1 MMQWLPEDVSPY
13 GGSIDALFYF
23 IYYITAA
30 AFILVTALMIIFLYQ
45 YRRNDSRRAVYTH
58 GHSGLE
64 LLWTIIPALV
74 FIGLGLASKS
84 IWEEVKLNVPE
95 TDVEIRVTGKQFNW
109 EVLYPGPDGEFE
121 TADDYQVDNDIH
133 VPVGKPVRVFLGSK
147 DVIHSL
153 FMPHLRFKQDMLP
166 GRFIEAWF
174 QADKAGTYEAPCAE
188 LCGFGHSGMKG
199 MLYVD
204 TPEDYAAWYNER
216 WPPAETNGSASSAE
230 QTTEEVLA
238 GGAVMDAEPMDEP
251 EAEPAATEEEATSA
265 TEAAEPMDEPE
276 AEAATSPED
285 AMSATE
291 GAADR
296 ASQEATE

>member
-58 GHSGLE
+58 GHTGLE
-64 LLWTIIPALV
+64 LVWTIIPALV
-74 FIGLGLASKS
+74 FIGLGLASKG

-121 TADDYQVDNDIH
+121 TDDDYQVDNDIH

-153 FMPHLRFKQDMLP
+153 FMPNLRFKQDMLP
-166 GRFIEAWF
+166 GRLIEAWF
-174 QADKAGTYEAPCAE
+174 QADKAGTYEVPCAE

-199 MLYVD
+199 TLYVD
-204 TPEDYAAWYNER
+204 TPEDYAVWYNKR
-216 WPPAETNGSASSAE
+216 WPPAETNGADTSAAE
-230 QTTEEVLA
+230 TTEEILA
-238 GGAVMDAEPMDEP
+238 GGAALDAEPMAEP
-251 EAEPAATEEEATSA
+251 VTEPAATEEEAASTADVPADSA
-265 TEAAEPMDEPE
+265 A
-276 AEAATSPED
+276 
-285 AMSATE
+285 
-291 GAADR
+291 
-296 ASQEATE
+296 QEATE

>member
-58 GHSGLE
+58 GHTGLE
-64 LLWTIIPALV
+64 LVWTIIPALV
-74 FIGLGLASKS
+74 FIGLGLASKG

-121 TADDYQVDNDIH
+121 TDDDYQVDNDIH

-153 FMPHLRFKQDMLP
+153 FMPNLRFKQDMLP

-199 MLYVD
+199 TLYVD
-204 TPEDYAAWYNER
+204 TPEDYAVWYNKR
-216 WPPAETNGSASSAE
+216 WPPAETNGADTSAAE
-230 QTTEEVLA
+230 TTEEILA
-238 GGAVMDAEPMDEP
+238 GGAALDAEPMAEP
-251 EAEPAATEEEATSA
+251 VAEPAATEEEAASTADVPADSA
-265 TEAAEPMDEPE
+265 A
-276 AEAATSPED
+276 
-285 AMSATE
+285 
-291 GAADR
+291 
-296 ASQEATE
+296 QEATE

>member
-58 GHSGLE
+58 GHTGLE
-64 LLWTIIPALV
+64 LVWTIIPALV
-74 FIGLGLASKS
+74 FIGLGLASKG

-121 TADDYQVDNDIH
+121 TDDDYQVDNDIH

-153 FMPHLRFKQDMLP
+153 FMPNLRFKQDMLP
-166 GRFIEAWF
+166 GRLIEAWF
-174 QADKAGTYEAPCAE
+174 QADKAGTYEVPCAE

-199 MLYVD
+199 TLYVD
-204 TPEDYAAWYNER
+204 TPEDYAVWYNKR
-216 WPPAETNGSASSAE
+216 WPPAETNGADTSAAE
-230 QTTEEVLA
+230 TTEEILA
-238 GGAVMDAEPMDEP
+238 GGAALDAEPMAEP
-251 EAEPAATEEEATSA
+251 MAEPVAEPAATEEEAAPT
-265 TEAAEPMDEPE
+265 
-276 AEAATSPED
+276 
-285 AMSATE
+285 
-291 GAADR
+291 ADVP
-296 ASQEATE
+296 ADSTAQEATE